1 MIEQADLLTRITRLE
16 RENRI
21 IKSAVIAAVL
31 LAVAIFFVVR
41 FENRSRLVVKQLVVT
56 DDAGNV
62 VAQLGSSYQRTCLH
76 LEGSTESTK
85 AELCSDNKYG
95 AFLHLTNR
103 NPAGMAYLSAGER
116 VPEGGYMVPGLF
128 IEGEE
133 GKGML
138 SFHAGGENQLVIGR
152 GVENHAIM
160 LSGGPDRSTL
170 SVWGAG
176 GKALW
181 TAPGNAKSR

>member
-1 MIEQADLLTRITRLE
+1 MTDERDLLTRIARLE
-16 RENRI
+16 RENRLMKGAI
-21 IKSAVIAAVL
+21 VAAVL
-31 LAVAIFFVVR
+31 LAVTLFLVPR
-41 FENRSRLVVKQLVVT
+41 FENGRRLVVKELVVT

-62 VAQLGSSYQRTCLH
+62 VAQLRSSHQRTCLH
-76 LEGSTESTK
+76 LEGIAESTK

-95 AFLHLTNR
+95 AFLNLTNR
-103 NPAGMAYLSAGER
+103 SPAGMAYLSAGER

-128 IEGEE
+128 IEGEA

-152 GVENHAIM
+152 GVENSAIM
-160 LSGGPDRSTL
+160 LSGGSERPTIN
-170 SVWGAG
+170 VWGAD

-181 TAPGNAKSR
+181 TAP